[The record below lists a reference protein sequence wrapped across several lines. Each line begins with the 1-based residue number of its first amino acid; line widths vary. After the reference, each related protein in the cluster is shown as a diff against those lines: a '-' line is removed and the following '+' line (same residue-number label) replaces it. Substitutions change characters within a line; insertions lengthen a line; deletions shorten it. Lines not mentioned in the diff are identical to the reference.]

1 MALSFTGKTNLSLD
15 ERGRIGV
22 PTRYR
27 EELRVRSKGQVVVTI
42 PPVASESKNEKRLL
56 IYSVPAWENVNAML
70 EEKDDG
76 GKRFRYAVRRF
87 LGYAENVELDRNG
100 RVLIPQA
107 LRDHAGLEK
116 KVVLAGV
123 GRCFELWAEP
133 VWDEAMRKGDEEH
146 AGAEL
151 GFRY

>member
-27 EELRVRSKGQVVVTI
+27 EELRVSSEGKVVVTI
-42 PPVASESKNEKRLL
+42 PPEASEKRLL
-56 IYSVPAWENVNAML
+56 IYSAPAWKKVEARLHRQDNSKAH
-70 EEKDDG
+70 
-76 GKRFRYAVRRF
+76 VRHARRRII
-87 LGYAENVELDRNG
+87 GHATEVELDRNG
-100 RVLIPQA
+100 RVLIPQV
-107 LRDHAGLEK
+107 LRDYAGLEK

-123 GRCFELWAEP
+123 GSCFELWAEP
-133 VWDEAMRKGDEEH
+133 VWDEAMREGDEEH